1 VNKNENILAHLHS
14 LIGPN
19 VKVEESPKS
28 EAEREEAIFIETI
41 STLEQVWIG
50 DHKLHEEHGIDLLGY
65 SQYYYHIMENL
76 IVLKYGYD
84 KADIIWWWVL
94 DRFSEN
100 GELLGIEMDGKV
112 YEIKTAKQL
121 YSFLKKL

>member
-1 VNKNENILAHLHS
+1 MNKNESILAHLQS
-14 LIGPN
+14 LIGSN

-41 STLEQVWIG
+41 STLEQVWAT
-50 DHKLHEEHGIDLLGY
+50 DNNLHEEYGIDLLGH
-65 SQYYYHIMENL
+65 SQYYYHIIENL

-94 DRFSEN
+94 DRFSED